1 MAETELRV
9 GERVLALAQGDI
21 TAFAADAIVN
31 AANSALAGGGGVDGA
46 IHRAGGPGIMA
57 ELRARYPGCPTGSA
71 VATGAGRLPARWV
84 FHAVGPVWRGGGAGE
99 AELLAAA
106 YRAVLRLADEHGAR
120 SIAFP
125 AISAGIYGYPLREAA
140 TIALST
146 VRDHLAGETTLE
158 RATFVLF
165 SSGTYAAFAEVLGA
179 TVIAEAGVPRRVRP

>member
-1 MAETELRV
+1 MALAELRV

-31 AANSALAGGGGVDGA
+31 AANSALAGGGGVDGV
-46 IHRAGGPGIMA
+46 IHRAGGREIMA
-57 ELRARYPGCPTGSA
+57 ELRGRYSGCPTGSA
-71 VATGAGRLPARWV
+71 VATGAG
-84 FHAVGPVWRGGGAGE
+84 AGE
-99 AELLAAA
+99 TELLASA
-106 YRAVLRLADEHGAR
+106 YRAALRLGDEHGAR
-120 SIAFP
+120 TTAFP

-146 VRDHLAGETTLE
+146 VRDHLAGETILE

-165 SSGTYAAFAEVLGA
+165 SADTFAGFAEVLGA